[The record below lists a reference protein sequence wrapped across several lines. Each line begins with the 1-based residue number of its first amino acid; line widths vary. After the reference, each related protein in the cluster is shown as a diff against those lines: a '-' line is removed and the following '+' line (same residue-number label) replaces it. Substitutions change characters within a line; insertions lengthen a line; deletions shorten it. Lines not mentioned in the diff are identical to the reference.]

1 MTCPHCQAASKRRHH
16 GLRSGC
22 RGCQARDISRSPAFH
37 ESRRL
42 TRQTATY
49 RQMLK
54 QFDITHDEV
63 LQASE
68 KDFACYKKEIAKA

>member
-1 MTCPHCQAASKRRHH
+1 MTCPDCQAASERQHH
-16 GLRSGC
+16 GYRSGC
-22 RGCQARDISRSPAFH
+22 KGCQARAISRSPAFH

-63 LQASE
+63 LRAAETDKSNLQRA
-68 KDFACYKKEIAKA
+68 IG